1 MGLEALRYK
10 FYELTTIEKYGILR
24 LVVLYFLSFNFLSF
38 SQYKEHVIHIE
49 PGFIAETKIMLAN
62 AGAVAVLAYYA
73 RDLLLQPT
81 AIVRALLAAVFF
93 TVFMQSF
100 HVNVGPSELH
110 FVGAMAMYLTLGFV
124 PTLFGF
130 ALGLLLQGLLFEP
143 TDLMHLAVN
152 SLSLILPLVV
162 VHYTLGR
169 KLREMTNDQHIRLR
183 TILKLDAAYY
193 GGVTMVGF
201 WLLASNSVT
210 PFAAWAAFA
219 ASYLAVVAIEP
230 LFTYVTLRLLK
241 RNAHRPWVR
250 FCCAEH
256 GLKLA

>member
-1 MGLEALRYK
+1 M
-10 FYELTTIEKYGILR
+10 
-24 LVVLYFLSFNFLSF
+24 
-38 SQYKEHVIHIE
+38 HIE
-49 PGFIAETKIMLAN
+49 PGFIAQTKIVLAN

-73 RDLLLQPT
+73 RALLRQPA

-93 TVFMQSF
+93 SFFMQSF

-110 FVGAMAMYLTLGFV
+110 FVGAMAMYLALGFL

-143 TDLMHLAVN
+143 ADLAHLAVN
-152 SLSLILPLVV
+152 ALSLILPLIA

-169 KLREMTNDQHIRLR
+169 RLRETANDRHIRWR

-193 GGVTMVGF
+193 GGVTTMVGF
-201 WLLASNSVT
+201 WLLASDAVT

-230 LFTYVTLRLLK
+230 LFTYATLRLLE
-241 RNAHRPWVR
+241 RYEHRPWVR
-250 FCCAEH
+250 FCFAVD
-256 GLKLA
+256 GRKPA

>member
-1 MGLEALRYK
+1 M
-10 FYELTTIEKYGILR
+10 
-24 LVVLYFLSFNFLSF
+24 
-38 SQYKEHVIHIE
+38 HIE
-49 PGFIAETKIMLAN
+49 PGFIAQTKIMLAN

-73 RDLLLQPT
+73 RALLLQPA
-81 AIVRALLAAVFF
+81 AIMRALLAAVFF
-93 TVFMQSF
+93 SVFMQSF

-110 FVGAMAMYLTLGFV
+110 FVGAMAMYLTLGFL

-143 TDLMHLAVN
+143 ADLAHLAVN
-152 SLSLILPLVV
+152 ALSLILPLVA

-169 KLREMTNDQHIRLR
+169 RLRETTNDHHIRWR

-193 GGVTMVGF
+193 GGVTTMVGF
-201 WLLASNSVT
+201 WLLASDVVT

-230 LFTYVTLRLLK
+230 LFTYATLRLLK
-241 RNAHRPWVR
+241 RYEHRPWVR
-250 FCCAEH
+250 FCFAVD